1 MSDIRTITFT
11 ATKGGSGT
19 STIAAITALTSGV
32 RTLLVDQSQ
41 SHDLYAVVALT
52 PTSSISELTSTVDV
66 AIGDEWDD
74 EGYELVVIDR
84 GLNAKPVDGAEN
96 LIVTRKCYLSLRA
109 ANASRNRYDGV
120 VVVDETERALTIS
133 DVKNVLGLPVVAVVP
148 YDTRISRSVDA
159 GMLASRAD
167 QYAEYLKD
175 VVKASVIA

>member
-41 SHDLYAVVALT
+41 SHDLVYVLGLVPNKAILELT
-52 PTSSISELTSTVDV
+52 PSIDLV
-66 AIGDEWDD
+66 IGDDYD
-74 EGYELVVIDR
+74 TDGYELVEIDR
-84 GLNAKPVDGAEN
+84 GLNATPVDGAEN

-120 VVVDETERALTIS
+120 VVVDEAERALTIS
-133 DVKNVLGLPVVAVVP
+133 DVKHVLGLPVVAFVP
-148 YDTRISRSVDA
+148 YDSRISRSVDA
-159 GMLASRAD
+159 GMLTSRAH

-175 VVKASVIA
+175 VVKAVVAA

>member
-41 SHDLYAVVALT
+41 SHDLVYVLGLVPNKAILEVNN
-52 PTSSISELTSTVDV
+52 SVDL
-66 AIGDEWDD
+66 AIGDDYD
-74 EGYELVVIDR
+74 TDGYELVVIDR

-109 ANASRNRYDGV
+109 ANASRSRYDGV
-120 VVVDETERALTIS
+120 VIVDETERALTIS
-133 DVKNVLGLPVVAVVP
+133 DVKHVLGLPVVAVVP
-148 YDTRISRSVDA
+148 YDNRISRSVDA

-175 VVKASVIA
+175 VVKASVTA

>member
-41 SHDLYAVVALT
+41 SHDLVYVLGLVPNKAILELT
-52 PTSSISELTSTVDV
+52 PSIDLV
-66 AIGDEWDD
+66 IGDDYD
-74 EGYELVVIDR
+74 TDGYELVVIDR

-120 VVVDETERALTIS
+120 VVVDEAERALTIS
-133 DVKNVLGLPVVAVVP
+133 DVKHVLGLPVVAVVP
-148 YDTRISRSVDA
+148 YDSRISRSVDA
-159 GMLASRAD
+159 GMLTSRAH

-175 VVKASVIA
+175 VVKASVTA